1 MAAKPATSNALTV
14 AVSNDD
20 ITAKLRALGALEEG
34 GQTYNRVEWKDQIF
48 TLGDEQYIS
57 NPKTG
62 TPAMRIRILSAPAE
76 YQAFFFAK
84 DGVDAQVAGRDGSIV
99 GKFCR
104 SYYDEPSQK
113 REYAEDGTSCRTC
126 PINPFVK
133 NSPLASGR
141 KCSWRG
147 DLQFQV
153 LDADGAISDETVWTL
168 TLPTTAM
175 IEFKGTKKDP
185 IGGSVSELN
194 FQQRLAR
201 LALEGVADKDVDAAL
216 YKAWTGLSIGNVIA
230 DVHAI
235 PTSSQD
241 GGQRYSVISLR
252 PVQILDDVPAPAAVA
267 AGGSASGD
275 VDDLPF

>member
-1 MAAKPATSNALTV
+1 MATKPATSNALTPV

-20 ITAKLRALGALEEG
+20 ITEKLRALGALEEG
-34 GQTYNRVEWKDQIF
+34 GQTFNRVEWKDQIF
-48 TLGDEQYIS
+48 TLGDETYIS

-62 TPAMRIRILSAPAE
+62 TPAMRIRILSAPTE
-76 YQAFFFAK
+76 YQAYFFEK
-84 DGVDAQVAGRDGSIV
+84 DGVAAQIAGRDGSII
-99 GKFCR
+99 GKFCK
-104 SYYDEPSQK
+104 SHFDEPSQK

-133 NSPLASGR
+133 NSPLPNGR

-153 LDADGAISDETVWTL
+153 LDADGTISDETVWTM

-201 LALEGVADKDVDAAL
+201 LALEGVEDKDVDAAL
-216 YKAWTGLSIGNVIA
+216 YKAWTGLGVGNVIA
-230 DVHAI
+230 DVFAI

-241 GGQRYSVISLR
+241 GGNRYSVISLR
-252 PVQILDDVPAPAAVA
+252 PVQILDDIPTPAI
-267 AGGSASGD
+267 AGGDASGNL
-275 VDDLPF
+275 DDLPF

>member
-1 MAAKPATSNALTV
+1 MAPQPATSNALTT
-14 AVSNDD
+14 ASVSTDD
-20 ITAKLRALGALEEG
+20 ITEKLRALGALEEG
-34 GQTYNRVEWKDQIF
+34 GQKWNRVEWKDQIF
-48 TLGDEQYIS
+48 TLGDETYIS

-62 TPAMRIRILSAPAE
+62 TPAMRIRILSSPAE

-84 DGVDAQVAGRDGSIV
+84 DGVDAQAAGRDASIV

-104 SYYDEPSQK
+104 SYFDEPSQK

-153 LDADGAISDETVWTL
+153 VDDDGTISDETVWTM

-185 IGGSVSELN
+185 EKGSVSELN

-201 LALEGVADKDVDAAL
+201 LALENVDDKDVDAAL
-216 YKAWTGLSIGNVIA
+216 YKAWTGLNIGNVIA
-230 DVHAI
+230 DVYAI
-235 PTSSQD
+235 PTSNAD
-241 GGQRYSVISLR
+241 GGNRYSVISLR
-252 PVQILDDVPAPAAVA
+252 PVAILDDLPTPAI
-267 AGGSASGD
+267 AGSSASD
-275 VDDLPF
+275 NVDDLPF